1 MSNGARRKKR
11 VNKPVRTGARE
22 VIESG
27 GNVFADLNVPN
38 AQESLA
44 QAKLARQI
52 GQLIADRKLTQVKAA
67 ALLGIDQPKVSA
79 LLRGRLQ
86 GFSSDR
92 LFRFLNALGSD
103 VEIVVRPTNRKSAKA
118 HTRVV
123 VAS

>member
-1 MSNGARRKKR
+1 MSNGARHKKR
-11 VNKPVRTGARE
+11 VNKPVPIGARE

-44 QAKLARQI
+44 QAELARQI

-79 LLRGRLQ
+79 LLRGRLK

-123 VAS
+123 VTS